1 MTPETASKGRLR
13 RRGEFSGVFER
24 GAKRHGRFMSVFV
37 LPVGLQ
43 QARLGIAASRK
54 LGGAVERNLAK
65 RRLREVF
72 RLAPIEAAADIVVV
86 PRTGVLTAPFDRV
99 QDEFRGLVDHALRR
113 ARTSP
118 AVGSQPRTPRGDSR
132 L

>member
-1 MTPETASKGRLR
+1 MSPEAASKGRLR
-13 RRGEFSGVFER
+13 RRGEFSGVFEK

-37 LPVGLQ
+37 LPVAQ
-43 QARLGIAASRK
+43 HQARLGIAASRK
-54 LGGAVERNLAK
+54 LGGAVQRNLAK

-72 RLAPIEAAADIVVV
+72 RLAPIEVAADIVVV
-86 PRTGVLTAPFDRV
+86 PRSGVLTAPFDQV

-113 ARTSP
+113 ARVPS
-118 AVGSQPRTPRGDSR
+118 AVGSQPRAPRGDTR